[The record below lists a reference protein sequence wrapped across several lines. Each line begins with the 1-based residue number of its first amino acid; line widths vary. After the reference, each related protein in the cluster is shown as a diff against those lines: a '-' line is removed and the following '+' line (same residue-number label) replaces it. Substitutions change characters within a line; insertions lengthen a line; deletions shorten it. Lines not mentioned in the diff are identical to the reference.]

1 MLCLYPRLLAG
12 GRATISDFRLNGAHD
27 VSRHRPPLFYAPV
40 YLETR
45 CFCSQLVSTCHR
57 VNPVWLPRS
66 RSGAHADAQDDEAAA
81 ADEAFDFP
89 RFVLPLFRDEAR
101 KSCLPAAGESIS
113 FYVR

>member
-1 MLCLYPRLLAG
+1 MLPSIWNPLL
-12 GRATISDFRLNGAHD
+12 
-27 VSRHRPPLFYAPV
+27 LFAARV
-40 YLETR
+40 HL
-45 CFCSQLVSTCHR
+45 SQGV